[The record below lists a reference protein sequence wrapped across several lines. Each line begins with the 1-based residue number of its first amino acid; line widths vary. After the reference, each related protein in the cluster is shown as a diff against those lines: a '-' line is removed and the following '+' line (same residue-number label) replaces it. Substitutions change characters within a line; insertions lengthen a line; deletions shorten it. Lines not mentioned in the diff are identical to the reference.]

1 MWSGRACAVL
11 VVVAG
16 LAAAAAPARADTLCV
31 DPARPAE
38 CDTAAEAF
46 AAARDHD
53 RIVIA
58 AVQDDTPLT
67 SEHDIEVVGAGEE
80 ATRLGSLALSDPGA
94 AVADLRVAALD
105 LAGTATGVRVGGP
118 VALRGTAVLQ
128 RSQVDGPVALAGSGA
143 DARLESVLV
152 RAAAGGTALEA
163 CGGTLEARHVTVAG
177 SGDRAARACA
187 GGTVR
192 LRDTIVAGSFAA
204 PLDGVV
210 DPGDGTVF
218 GGPGL
223 VDAAGRLPAGSPLL
237 DSGSAAPLGPAE
249 WPEDRDRLPR
259 IADGDGDG
267 VARRDPGAFERQPA
281 ATPLPA
287 GNLLRD
293 AGAEDDGAAWTPAGG
308 FARERYGAFPFPSLA
323 AGAALGG
330 GTAFFAGGPG
340 PSATAVQHVDVGSA
354 GPEID
359 RGTATVTLSGLLGGY
374 RADADGGVLE
384 ATFLDPAGAPMGTV
398 ALAAPSPAER
408 ANATTLLPRARTD
421 AVPPLTR
428 AIDVTLR
435 AARADGGAYDDAY
448 FDNLGLTLAAPGA
461 PPPPPPHG
469 AGAPPLRPFAG
480 VQAITGLAIVDR
492 VRRRIAVR
500 LLCADATVGRCTA
513 VLTLTTSL
521 QRGGPRVT
529 AGTAEVS
536 LRPGAIRRVALPLSA
551 RALRAVRER
560 RRVKMLLYASARD
573 GQGLTRQS
581 TIPLTVEWPKR
592 PRKRTT
598 PPR

>member
-1 MWSGRACAVL
+1 MWPGRACAVL
-11 VVVAG
+11 VVGAA

-31 DPARPAE
+31 DPARPAQ
-38 CDTAAEAF
+38 CDTLAEAF
-46 AAARDHD
+46 AAAGDGD

-58 AVQDDTPLT
+58 AVEDDAPLI
-67 SEHDIEVVGAGEE
+67 SEHAIEVVGAGEQ
-80 ATRLGSLALSDPGA
+80 ATVLGRLELSHPGA
-94 AVADLRVAALD
+94 AVADLRVAALA
-105 LAGTATGVRVGGP
+105 LAGTATRVRVGGP

-128 RSQVDGPVALAGSGA
+128 AAEVDGSVALAGNGG
-143 DARLESVLV
+143 DARLHSVLV

-163 CGGTLEARHVTVAG
+163 CGGILEARHVTIAG
-177 SGDRAARACA
+177 TGDRAARACA
-187 GGTVR
+187 GGAVR
-192 LRDTIVAGSFAA
+192 LRDTIVAGSFSA
-204 PLDGVV
+204 PLDGAV
-210 DPGDGTVF
+210 DAGDGTVF

-223 VDAAGRLPAGSPLL
+223 VDAEGRLPAGSPLL
-237 DSGSAAPLGPAE
+237 DSGSAGVLELAE

-287 GNLLRD
+287 RNLLRD
-293 AGAEDDGAAWTPAGG
+293 AGAEDDVAAWTVAGG

-323 AGAALGG
+323 AATALGG
-330 GTAFFAGGPG
+330 GVAFFAGGPG
-340 PSATAVQHVDVGSA
+340 GTASATQHVDAGTA

-374 RADADGGVLE
+374 RADADAGALE
-384 ATFLDPAGAPMGTV
+384 ATFLDPTGAPIGTV
-398 ALAAPSPAER
+398 ALTAPSPAER

-428 AIDVTLR
+428 AIDVTMR

-461 PPPPPPHG
+461 PPPPPPQG
-469 AGAPPLRPFAG
+469 SGDPPLRPFAG
-480 VQAITGLAIVDR
+480 VRAITGLAVVDR
-492 VRRRIAVR
+492 ARRRITVR
-500 LLCADATVGRCTA
+500 LLCADATVGRCSA

-521 QRGGPRVT
+521 QRGGPRIA

-536 LRPGAIRRVALPLSA
+536 MRPGAIRRVALPLNA
-551 RALRAVRER
+551 RALRTVRER

-573 GQGLTRQS
+573 GQGLTRLS
-581 TIPLTVEWPKR
+581 TIPVTVEWPKR

-598 PPR
+598 PRR